1 MNVIRGRAPSRA
13 DRSGQRRRPAA
24 VRAVAAF
31 GSFWWEFLVGD
42 TPELF
47 VGAVVVLGATG
58 ALCVDHGAR
67 ALAAVLLPVALV
79 AVLGL
84 SLLRAARGQVPSG
97 STDGQGEAS

>member
-1 MNVIRGRAPSRA
+1 MNVNRGTAPSRA
-13 DRSGQRRRPAA
+13 ERSGQRRRPAA

-31 GSFWWEFLVGD
+31 GAFWWEFLVGD

-84 SLLRAARGQVPSG
+84 SLVRAARRQAPPGGAPGREEPS
-97 STDGQGEAS
+97 

>member
-1 MNVIRGRAPSRA
+1 MNVNRGTAPSRA
-13 DRSGQRRRPAA
+13 ERSGQRRRPAA

-31 GSFWWEFLVGD
+31 GEFWWEFLVGD

-58 ALCVDHGAR
+58 ALCADHGAR

-84 SLLRAARGQVPSG
+84 SLLRAARRQAPLGDARGRGEPS
-97 STDGQGEAS
+97 

>member
-1 MNVIRGRAPSRA
+1 M
-13 DRSGQRRRPAA
+13 
-24 VRAVAAF
+24 RAVVGF
-31 GSFWWEFLVGD
+31 GTFWWEFLVGD

-67 ALAAVLLPVALV
+67 TLAAVLFPAALV

-84 SLLRAARGQVPSG
+84 SLLRAARRQAPSG
-97 STDGQGEAS
+97 DARGRGEPS